1 MSDNENLWYEI
12 PSTAWISLARR
23 GMESISLA
31 QCFLKNCDNED
42 IDLLEPFKK
51 EESDDNKKHI
61 KKIHIKCKKCGGIF
75 QLKFETIKRVAKPKN
90 MNKDEVEDD
99 QVLSIGLVY
108 ALDEEN
114 NNLGHIGYF

>member
-1 MSDNENLWYEI
+1 MNDNEDLWYEI

-23 GMESISLA
+23 GMESINLS

-42 IDLLEPFKK
+42 IKLLEPFKK
-51 EESDDNKKHI
+51 EEHDDGKKHI

-75 QLKFETIKRVAKPKN
+75 QLKFETIKRVAKPTKK
-90 MNKDEVEDD
+90 NKDAAEDD
-99 QVLSIGLVY
+99 QALSMGLVY
-108 ALDEEN
+108 ALDEQN